1 MHRVRDLS
9 SYAVDLQQKQLK
21 YVRVRQKLTK
31 IFSALNL
38 LINFDILILTL
49 SWCTVKAKMLMNDKL
64 VRIRKEKR
72 ESSKRNQATIG
83 DW

>member
-21 YVRVRQKLTK
+21 YVRVRQKLTN

-38 LINFDILILTL
+38 IIHSD
-49 SWCTVKAKMLMNDKL
+49 V
-64 VRIRKEKR
+64 
-72 ESSKRNQATIG
+72 
-83 DW
+83 